1 METHLEF
8 LVYVKALD
16 NIKRDKLF
24 QILQN
29 KNIRNLLLKNITKIY
44 SGNAIKVEINNQLSE
59 KYTIKHGVTQG
70 FPLSPTLFN
79 IHMNKIL
86 VIWN

>member
-1 METHLEF
+1 LETHLEF

-29 KNIRNLLLKNITKIY
+29 KNIPNLLLKNITKIY

-59 KYTIKHGVTQG
+59 KYTIKHGVRQG